1 MNILLVDDDYA
12 SREYLGDFLR
22 EVGHTVVESTDGY
35 DALNTFPTKEFHLV
49 LSDIRMPKMSGI
61 ELLHKIRGLQY
72 GHNVDIILI
81 TGYGELQTAVEALR
95 AGAYDYLLKPINIE
109 ELVKVTERVAE
120 HQALKRENEILTG
133 KFEDVVKA
141 ATEETR
147 QELSRLKKAYYE
159 SVGLGK
165 IGIFSEAMKKVF
177 QQAQKLQTDR
187 SIPVLIQGETG
198 TGKEVIARYLHHGE
212 GATAVPFIDINCAAI
227 SPGVFESE
235 LFGYEAGAFTGGLA
249 KGQKGKLDMAAGG
262 TLFLDEIGEIP
273 TDLQA
278 KLLRVIQEKEFYRVG
293 GLRKIKTDT
302 RIVCATNV
310 DIEEK
315 VRQGKFR
322 QDLYYRLNVGRVH
335 LPPLRQRV
343 EDILPLARMFLERFA
358 REKGKH
364 FKEIGEDAARVLLS
378 HQWPGN
384 VRELKNAMEWVVLMW
399 DGVEVKP
406 FHLGI
411 LHNTNTWIAPG
422 KVMDTTGMLNYKDF
436 SLPPSSLPLEE
447 YTNNI
452 IYKALQMHKGNKT
465 ETARYLGISR
475 RSLYCRLRHLMP
487 GDKYVVIDTHS

>member
-1 MNILLVDDDYA
+1 VNILLVDDDHA
-12 SREYLGDFLR
+12 SRTYLGEFLR
-22 EVGHTVVESTDGY
+22 EIGHIVVESADGCA
-35 DALNTFPTKEFHLV
+35 ALNAFSSKEFHLV

-61 ELLHKIRGLQY
+61 ELLQKIRGLPGGQ
-72 GHNVDIILI
+72 GVDIVLI
-81 TGYGELQTAVEALR
+81 TGDGELRTAIEALR

-109 ELVKVTERVAE
+109 ELVNITERVAE
-120 HQALKRENEILTG
+120 HQSLKRENEILNG
-133 KFEDVVKA
+133 KFEDVVKV

-165 IGIFSEAMKKVF
+165 VGIFSEAMKKVF
-177 QQAQKLQTDR
+177 QQARKLRTDR

-198 TGKEVIARYLHHGE
+198 TGKEIVARYIHYGD
-212 GATAVPFIDINCAAI
+212 GVTTAPFVDINCAAI
-227 SPGVFESE
+227 SPGIFESE

-278 KLLRVIQEKEFYRVG
+278 KLLRVIQEKEYYRVG

-322 QDLYYRLNVGRVH
+322 QDLFYRLNVGRIY

-343 EDILPLARMFLERFA
+343 EDILPLARMFLARYA
-358 REKGKH
+358 REKGKR
-364 FKEIGEDAARVLLS
+364 FEAIGEEAANVLLS
-378 HQWPGN
+378 YQWPGN

-399 DGVEVKP
+399 DDKVVKP
-406 FHLGI
+406 AHLGI
-411 LHNTNTWIAPG
+411 LQKADTCIMPG
-422 KVMDTTGMLNYKDF
+422 KVMTAGVLDYQDF
-436 SLPPSSLPLEE
+436 TLPPNSLPLEE

-452 IYKALQMHKGNKT
+452 IFKALQMHKGNKT
-465 ETARYLGISR
+465 ETAKYLGISR
-475 RSLYCRLRHLMP
+475 RSLYSRLKHLMID
-487 GDKYVVIDTHS
+487 DKIV